1 MKRPS
6 FLQAPPFRLLPVSLL
21 FGVLFGLTFM
31 HTHAQERKRDSTF
44 FFRNVVSVTH
54 NGFSLIPSFSLG
66 RPALVY
72 EPSIGNQRMRF
83 EPQFRY
89 ALDGKPWSF
98 IFIYRYKIINRNKFS
113 LMAGAHV
120 PALVF
125 GTQTTNHNGTER
137 ELLVANR
144 FVAAELLPD
153 YAVTPRF
160 SVGMYLLRG
169 HGFDPGLKNSY
180 YAGLRST
187 LKNVQVGEKI
197 LLRFD
202 PQLYWLKTDEK
213 RGTYFTH
220 TLSVAVRNF
229 PLSVSSIVNKAI
241 QTRIPGKDF
250 DWNVSLVY
258 SFGGNYVRKGSKQ

>member
-21 FGVLFGLTFM
+21 FGVLFGLTLM
-31 HTHAQERKRDSTF
+31 PTYAQERQRDSTF

-72 EPSIGNQRMRF
+72 EPAIGNQRMRF

-98 IFIYRYKIINRNKFS
+98 IFIYRYKIINRNKFGFT
-113 LMAGAHV
+113 AGAHV

-125 GTQTTNHNGTER
+125 RTQTTNHYGTEQ
-137 ELLVANR
+137 EVLVANR
-144 FVAAELLPD
+144 FVSVDLLPD
-153 YAVTPRF
+153 YAIKPRL
-160 SVGMYLLRG
+160 SVGMYLLYG
-169 HGFDPGLKNSY
+169 HGFDGGVKNSY

-187 LKNVQVGEKI
+187 VKNVKLGRQVV
-197 LLRFD
+197 LRFD

-213 RGTYFTH
+213 SGTYFTH

-258 SFGGNYVRKGSKQ
+258 SFGGNYVRKGIKP